1 MGATTTIE
9 STTTESSH
17 ALSMKVKNHIL
28 YFISILGNYEA
39 SVFKENESG
48 HFDIIDD
55 HETGQV
61 SSNQQTAVN
70 SSEQTIRECANTY
83 TLFLLLHKN
92 IKCIIYLETWQYLI
106 FEKVK
111 SIW

>member
-1 MGATTTIE
+1 MGAKTNNE
-9 STTTESSH
+9 STTTESSK
-17 ALSMKVKNHIL
+17 ALSMKENNNVL

-48 HFDIIDD
+48 YFDIIDA

-61 SSNQQTAVN
+61 SSMQQTVVK
-70 SSEQTIRECANTY
+70 SSEQTIRKCVNTY
-83 TLFLLLHKN
+83 TLFLLLN
-92 IKCIIYLETWQYLI
+92 GNDKCIIYVETWQYLI